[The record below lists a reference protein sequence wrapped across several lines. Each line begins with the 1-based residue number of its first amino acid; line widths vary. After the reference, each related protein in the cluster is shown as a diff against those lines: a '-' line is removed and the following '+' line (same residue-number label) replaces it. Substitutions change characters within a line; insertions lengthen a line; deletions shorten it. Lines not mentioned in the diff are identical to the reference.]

1 MTPTIQEDVK
11 EDQPED
17 EEGLPTYPYDRLRTS
32 SSNPVT
38 DIDSTR
44 REVRCCCS
52 SDSNHLKAS
61 SKPNSLTLPHWH
73 IYLQTYLSSAEF
85 REKFGMTKEAFA
97 KLPKWK
103 QNRLKIALQLF

>member
-1 MTPTIQEDVK
+1 MKKPQSEASKPKPEEDAKESTPAAKDGQSVTPTIQEDVK

-44 REVRCCCS
+44 REVCTLLLFFLL
-52 SDSNHLKAS
+52 NHL
-61 SKPNSLTLPHWH
+61 SL
-73 IYLQTYLSSAEF
+73 LQT
-85 REKFGMTKEAFA
+85 
-97 KLPKWK
+97 
-103 QNRLKIALQLF
+103 